1 MFIVYGMEEMRAVV
15 REAFDV
21 APGKPVLLDKFLEDA
36 IELDVDAI
44 SDGETTVIGG
54 MLEHVEHAGVHS
66 GDAGMVLP
74 PHSLPET
81 ILAEVR
87 RITHALAK
95 RLGVIGLMNIQFAIK
110 DGQVYMLEVNPRASR
125 TIPFVS
131 KAIGVPLAKLAA
143 KCMVGHKL
151 RDLGFT
157 QEIRP
162 AFWSVKESVFPFNR
176 FRGAAVVLSPEMR
189 STGEVM
195 GTDDDL
201 GLAYAKAQMA
211 AQPPLPTAGNVF
223 LSVKDRDKAGAVEV
237 ARELAALG
245 FSLHS
250 TSGTADALVAAN
262 IPVVRLGK
270 ISDGARPNVLDLLK
284 NGKLQMIV
292 NTAAGMLPRQDE
304 NLMRAEAVLRGVFMA
319 STLNA
324 AKAAAQAI
332 RSLKTK
338 PVTVLSLQ
346 DRLKTLPRAR

>member
-1 MFIVYGMEEMRAVV
+1 
-15 REAFDV
+15 
-21 APGKPVLLDKFLEDA
+21 
-36 IELDVDAI
+36 
-44 SDGETTVIGG
+44 
-54 MLEHVEHAGVHS
+54 
-66 GDAGMVLP
+66 
-74 PHSLPET
+74 LPET

-95 RLGVIGLMNIQFAIK
+95 RLGVVGLMNIQFAIK

-125 TIPFVS
+125 TVPFVS

-195 GTDDDL
+195 GTDEDL

-211 AQPPLPTAGNVF
+211 AQPPLPTAGSVF

-245 FSLHS
+245 FALHS

-332 RSLKTK
+332 RSLNTK

-346 DRLKTLPRAR
+346 ERLKTLPRAR